1 MSEQAPSRRE
11 LYRER
16 TRDEI
21 MALALRQISDGGVE
35 ALSMSAI
42 AKQMAVSGAALYRYF
57 AGRDDLLAALVVQ
70 AYQDLARTLESAA
83 ADQHQSP
90 PARVRA
96 VATAYRTWALGQP
109 HCYRLIFSTRL
120 DPGRLGSEEIVLASA
135 RSMTVFLG
143 ALGGLPPHPEATG
156 RSLGPALAAQ
166 LASWHRRTADTEL
179 PAATLRLAV
188 ACWTRLHGI
197 MSLELDGH
205 LHATNIDPALLYQA
219 EVDDLIG

>member
-1 MSEQAPSRRE
+1 MGAQSPSRRE
-11 LYRER
+11 LYREQ
-16 TRDEI
+16 TRNEI
-21 MALALRQISDGGVE
+21 MTIALHQLADGGVE
-35 ALSMSAI
+35 ALSMNAV

-57 AGRDDLLAALVVQ
+57 AGRDDLLAALAVQ
-70 AYQDLARTLESAA
+70 AYQDLAQTLAA
-83 ADQHQSP
+83 AAEGRRSG

-109 HCYRLIFSTRL
+109 HRYRLIFSTRL
-120 DPGRLGSEEIVLASA
+120 DPGRLASEEIVIASA
-135 RSMTVFLG
+135 RSMTVFLT
-143 ALGGLPPHPEATG
+143 ALEGLPPHPGATG
-156 RSLGPALAAQ
+156 RSVSPALATQ